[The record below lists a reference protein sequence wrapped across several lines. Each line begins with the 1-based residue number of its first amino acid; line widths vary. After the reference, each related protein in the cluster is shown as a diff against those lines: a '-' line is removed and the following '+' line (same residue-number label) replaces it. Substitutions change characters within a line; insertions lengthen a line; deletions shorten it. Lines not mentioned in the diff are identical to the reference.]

1 MSNLRFNAIQALSEN
16 AQDVRSYD
24 GNKVTSFFASHVFT
38 GKVQR
43 EYLSDEAYKSL
54 VNSIKSG
61 SKIDRRMAD
70 QISSGMKAWAMD
82 RGVTH
87 FTHWFQPLTGA
98 TAEKHDSFL
107 LLKVMAQLWNY
118 STGML

>member
-1 MSNLRFNAIQALSEN
+1 MSNLRFNALKSLNEGATDI
-16 AQDVRSYD
+16 RSY
-24 GNKVTSFFASHVFT
+24 GNNKITALFASNVFT

-54 VNSIKSG
+54 LNSVKSG
-61 SKIDRRMAD
+61 SKIDRKMAD

-87 FTHWFQPLTGA
+87 
-98 TAEKHDSFL
+98 
-107 LLKVMAQLWNY
+107 
-118 STGML
+118 